1 MLRPARLS
9 GWAAVWIAVCGGVGI
24 SRAEPPKPTAKATV
38 SVVGEMCCAK
48 CELGLGSECAVGL
61 KIGQT
66 TVAVVGNKVS
76 DKVFEGRTE
85 GGLAKLSG
93 TVKIVAGHLELTPT
107 EAVVLAKDSKESPRF
122 VIRGAQY
129 CAECELGLEGFPEVG
144 LRDRDLVILVGG
156 KGREAKI
163 VEQRFDDKD
172 LAAEGTAKITQ
183 EGYLVIDATRV
194 EILPPAKNA
203 GGSAEGKKP

>member
-1 MLRPARLS
+1 MRGVSRLS
-9 GWAAVWIAVCGGVGI
+9 GSAAVLTVLCGTVGI
-24 SRAEPPKPTAKATV
+24 SSAEPPKTAAKATV

-66 TVAVVGNKVS
+66 ALAVVGNKVS
-76 DKVFEGRTE
+76 EKIFDARTE
-85 GGLAKLSG
+85 GGVAKLSG

-107 EAVVLAKDSKESPRF
+107 EAVVLAKDSKEFPRF

-129 CAECELGLEGFPEVG
+129 CAECELGLEGLPEVG

-172 LAAEGTAKITQ
+172 LAAEGTAKITK
-183 EGYLVIDATRV
+183 EGYLVIEATKV

-203 GGSAEGKKP
+203 SRSGEAKKR